1 MKKKYILT
9 ESQFDKL
16 IKDRTKD
23 ILKEE
28 NTLLYEQLL
37 EEELLEE
44 GLKDWALAGLML
56 LATLGGVKAQRITPM
71 DSTHIKAAELV
82 QKKLERG
89 DEDMLNLF
97 DDADIELNKQN
108 LEKLK
113 SVSKRDFDKAKVS
126 TYKAKSLGRA
136 KSKLKG
142 GYAITDIK
150 ITNDTILPG
159 GTIITFKDT
168 LDLGFNSDNF
178 FITAG
183 YDLTNQAT
191 NEIRTVISD
200 IQQNNGQIVNV
211 TIESSTDTEP
221 IKMGNQKLAQLRAE
235 SIANILDSMGIDSID
250 INTKPEQGPDVYS
263 RTMSKEERTEARKQ
277 PAPYRYVKLKITYLV
292 DVETPGGETYPEV
305 KTRYEIEMV
314 KLDRIGEVPGKAKTK
329 KKFGAKC
336 HKIQLGGEGNGTACP
351 ANLDQGYNPSG
362 KYRFGPDS
370 YINKDYGQW
379 IDQDQV

>member
-23 ILKEE
+23 ILKEG

-82 QKKLERG
+82 QKKLDRG
-89 DEDMLNLF
+89 DEDMLKLF

-136 KSKLKG
+136 KSKLKS

-277 PAPYRYVKLKITYLV
+277 TAPYRYVKLKITYLV